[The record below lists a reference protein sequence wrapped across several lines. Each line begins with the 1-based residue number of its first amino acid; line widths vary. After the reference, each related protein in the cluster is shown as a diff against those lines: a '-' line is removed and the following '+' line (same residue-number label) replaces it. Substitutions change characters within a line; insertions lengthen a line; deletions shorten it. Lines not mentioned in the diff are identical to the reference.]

1 MVDQAK
7 PQDLD
12 LALKRACPIYKRA
25 LSQAVDHGV
34 DLDEAVLCMA
44 IFAIGGMIAAEGADR
59 AAQTLGD
66 ISAQFEALAKAM
78 SDAAGG
84 KAP

>member
-1 MVDQAK
+1 MADQAK

-25 LSQAVDHGV
+25 LAQAVDHGV

-44 IFAIGGMIAAEGADR
+44 IFAIGGMIASVGADK
-59 AAQTLGD
+59 AAQQMGEMA
-66 ISAQFEALAKAM
+66 AQFNAL
-78 SDAAGG
+78 SGRQPDAPDGG
-84 KAP
+84 A